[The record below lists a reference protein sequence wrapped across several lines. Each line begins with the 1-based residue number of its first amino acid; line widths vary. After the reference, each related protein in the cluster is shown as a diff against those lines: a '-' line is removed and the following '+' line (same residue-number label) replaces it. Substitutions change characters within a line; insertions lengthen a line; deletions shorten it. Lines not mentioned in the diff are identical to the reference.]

1 MYRFQHS
8 QHLYFLIGLLLFG
21 LLYGLLLYWRKSKL
35 QSLGDTLLVQQ
46 QVMGWIPGRLTLR
59 FIFVAISFAALVIG
73 WANLQ
78 KGSGVEKTERKGS
91 DVMIALD
98 VSKSM
103 LATDIQPNRLVRA
116 KQLISTLLDKLHN
129 DRIGLVV
136 FAGKAYL
143 QVPLTIDYGAMNML
157 LQHVNTDLVPTQGTV
172 ISDAI
177 DMATQ
182 SFSQKEKKYKTLVII
197 SDGEDHDESA
207 IAKVKDAR
215 EAGVVIH
222 TIGVGSPE
230 GTTILDSETK
240 AIKLDDE
247 GKPIISKLN
256 ENELKSIAAA
266 GDGTYQLLRNSDAVA
281 NNIITSI
288 DGMGQKNLGT
298 ISYNN
303 YTSYFQYF
311 LGIALILLI
320 VEWLIPAA
328 RKKSSNQ
335 IITPTSKTILLLFV
349 TGLASTSVNAQQKQ
363 VIEGNKLYGEKKYK
377 EATKEYQN
385 ALKKN
390 PNYTPG
396 IFNLGNAL
404 YQDKNYDASRKIFD
418 GLAKKSNDAGLKAA
432 SNYNIGNTYMS
443 EQKWQEAAEAYKQSL
458 RRNPQDEEAKYNLSY
473 ALSKMKQ
480 QENKNKDNKDQKQKQ
495 DQQQKQ
501 NKEQDNKKQQD
512 NTNQQNNKPDQQKEQ
527 NNEQK
532 QQPQPSKL
540 NEKQAEQ
547 LLNALAQEEKK
558 LHDKKEKGKA
568 MKVKVDKDW

>member
-8 QHLYFLIGLLLFG
+8 QHLYFLFGLLLFG
-21 LLYGLLLYWRKSKL
+21 LLYGLLLYWRKRKL
-35 QSLGDTLLVQQ
+35 QSMGDHLLVQQ
-46 QVMGWIPGRLTLR
+46 QVIGWIPGRLTLR
-59 FIFVAISFAALVIG
+59 FIFVTISFVTLVIG

-197 SDGEDHDESA
+197 SDGEDHDENA

-230 GTTILDSETK
+230 GTTIFDPETK

-256 ENELKSIAAA
+256 ENELKSIADA

-281 NNIITSI
+281 NNIIASI

-311 LGIALILLI
+311 LGIALIFLV

-335 IITPTSKTILLLFV
+335 IITPTTKTILLLFV
-349 TGLASTSVNAQQKQ
+349 TGLASTIVKAQQKQ

-385 ALKKN
+385 AIKKS

-418 GLAKKSNDAGLKAA
+418 GLAKKSNDAGLNAA

-480 QENKNKDNKDQKQKQ
+480 QENKNKDKKE
-495 DQQQKQ
+495 QQQNQ

-532 QQPQPSKL
+532 PQPQPSKL

>member
-349 TGLASTSVNAQQKQ
+349 TWLASTSVNAQQKQ

>member
-230 GTTILDSETK
+230 GTTILDPETK

>member
-230 GTTILDSETK
+230 GTTILDPETK

-349 TGLASTSVNAQQKQ
+349 TWLASTSVNAQQKQ

>member
-8 QHLYFLIGLLLFG
+8 QHLYFLFGLLLFG
-21 LLYGLLLYWRKSKL
+21 LLYGILLYWRKRKL
-35 QSLGDTLLVQQ
+35 QSMGDHLLVQR

-59 FIFVAISFAALVIG
+59 FIFVVISFAALVIG

-230 GTTILDSETK
+230 GTTIFDPETK

-328 RKKSSNQ
+328 RKKPSNQ
-335 IITPTSKTILLLFV
+335 IITPTTKTILLLLV
-349 TGLASTSVNAQQKQ
+349 TGLASTTVKAQQKQ

-385 ALKKN
+385 AIKKN

>member
-21 LLYGLLLYWRKSKL
+21 LLYGLLLYWRKRKL

-349 TGLASTSVNAQQKQ
+349 TWLASTSVNAQQKQ